1 MFVFLLF
8 VELITVID
16 FDGFF
21 ITWIKIALKNPL
33 FF

>member
-1 MFVFLLF
+1 MFVFLFF

-16 FDGFF
+16 FDESFVVE
-21 ITWIKIALKNPL
+21 IKIALKNPR